1 MAKPGRKTE
10 DFSIVAVTVA
20 ARLNDILLDAHS
32 ISLEAM
38 NAKVLVS
45 RAGEKART
53 FIPVT
58 DFMIELARDTTQLVG
73 EINNASISVS
83 RISLRQLRT
92 GRALNRILKKLPQI
106 HEARYGASV
115 DLAVQR
121 ISDEIRSYHDDL
133 RNKVHALEAL
143 LLEIEQKMRAAQ
155 VLSGTTR
162 MEAAAAGSDYQ
173 AHFHAVAENLEQ
185 SSKAIRDCVIYCR
198 KRIKRAEEKI
208 G

>member
-1 MAKPGRKTE
+1 MARPRGESE

-20 ARLNDILLDAHS
+20 ARLNEILLDAHS
-32 ISLEAM
+32 ISIEAM

-58 DFMIELARDTTQLVG
+58 DFMIELARETTHLVG
-73 EINNASISVS
+73 EINRAALMVS
-83 RISLRQLRT
+83 RISLKQLRT
-92 GRALNRILKKLPQI
+92 GRALSRIMVKLPQI
-106 HEARYGASV
+106 HDARYGPSV
-115 DLAVQR
+115 DSAVNR
-121 ISDEIRSYHDDL
+121 ISDEIKGYRDDL
-133 RNKVHALEAL
+133 RNKTHFLEAL

-162 MEAAAAGSDYQ
+162 MEAAAAGADYR

-185 SSKAIRDCVIYCR
+185 SSKAIRNCVVFCR
-198 KRIKRAEEKI
+198 KKIQQAEQSI
-208 G
+208 